1 MSIFRAQDI
10 KSVSKHINSS
20 EKNLGTLDLTLLS
33 IGSVIGTG
41 VMVLTGVVAAKTAGP
56 SVSLS
61 FLIGGIAAAFIVLC
75 YGELCSSI
83 PSSGGSYT
91 FAYVSLGEIFAYIVG
106 LSISV
111 AYILSTATVGAGWA
125 AYFDGFLSE
134 IGIHLPKAFTTIPS
148 EGGII
153 NLPAIFAILIITFV
167 ISRGTKESKKVN
179 NLIVFIK
186 IGVIILFV
194 GVSIFYINP
203 SNWSPFMPYKL
214 TGVFSGAAAVFYAYC
229 GFDAVASAAPY
240 VKNPKKSMT
249 IGLIA
254 SLAICILVYML
265 VSFTLTGLTT
275 YKNLNVG
282 DALSYGLNL
291 IGKPKV
297 GLIVSLGSVIGI
309 LAVIFANNFTAS
321 QIVSTMSRDGL
332 LPKIFGKNNKRDVPY
347 ISLWIIGILE
357 AIFTGF
363 FNLNLLASFASIAF
377 LLVYGTV
384 SFSVI
389 VFRKRHPDF
398 QSEFKVP
405 LYPVIPILG
414 MLSCIF
420 LMANL
425 PKITWVIF
433 GIILIVII
441 ISYFLYGKKN
451 SELRKIKR

>member
-10 KSVSKHINSS
+10 KSVSKHINSG

-56 SVSLS
+56 AVSIS
-61 FLIGGIAAAFIVLC
+61 FLIGGITAAFIVLC

-111 AYILSTATVGAGWA
+111 AYILSTATVGAGWS
-125 AYFDGFLSE
+125 AYFNGFLSE
-134 IGIHLPKAFTTIPS
+134 LGIQLPKALTSIPAD
-148 EGGII
+148 GGII

-167 ISRGTKESKKVN
+167 ISKGTKESKKVN
-179 NLIVFIK
+179 NLMVLIK
-186 IGVIILFV
+186 IGVIALFIV
-194 GVSIFYINP
+194 VSVFYV
-203 SNWSPFMPYKL
+203 SKANWTPFMPYKL
-214 TGVFSGAAAVFYAYC
+214 TGIFSGAAAVFYAYC

-249 IGLIA
+249 IGLLV
-254 SLAICILVYML
+254 SLVVCIIVYMGVSL
-265 VSFTLTGLTT
+265 VLTGLTT

-291 IGKPKV
+291 IGRPKV

-321 QIVSTMSRDGL
+321 QIISTMSRDGL
-332 LPKIFGKNNKRDVPY
+332 LPKIFGKNNKKDVPY

-363 FNLNLLASFASIAF
+363 FNLNFLASFASIAF

-389 VFRKRHPDF
+389 IFRKRHP
-398 QSEFKVP
+398 
-405 LYPVIPILG
+405 G
-414 MLSCIF
+414 
-420 LMANL
+420 
-425 PKITWVIF
+425 
-433 GIILIVII
+433 
-441 ISYFLYGKKN
+441 
-451 SELRKIKR
+451 